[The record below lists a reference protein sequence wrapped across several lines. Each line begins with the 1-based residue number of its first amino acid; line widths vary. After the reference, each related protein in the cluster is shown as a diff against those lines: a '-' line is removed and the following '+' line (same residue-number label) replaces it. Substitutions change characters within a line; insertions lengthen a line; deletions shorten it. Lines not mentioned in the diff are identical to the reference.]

1 MSEKKVILSG
11 IQPSGA
17 LTLGNYLGALRNWA
31 RLQDDYDAYYCVVD
45 MHAITVKQ
53 DPAALRRR
61 SIETAALLLA
71 LGIDPERSTLFIQSH
86 VPSHAELM
94 WVLAC
99 STQMGELNRM
109 TQFKDKSARH
119 ADNINAGLFTYPVL
133 MAADILLYKS
143 HLIPVGADQKQH
155 VELARDVAL
164 RFNRNFGETFVVP
177 EPYIPPVGGRI
188 MGLQDPTKKMSKS
201 DPNPNG
207 YIALLDEPDVIVKKC
222 KRAVTDCENLIAYDP
237 ERPGV
242 SNLLSIYC
250 SCTDKKMEDAVAEFE
265 GKGYGHLKM
274 AVAEAVVETLKPVQQ
289 EYTRILADTEYLNA
303 MIKKGAEKARKTAS
317 ATVAEVY
324 AKVGFDSYNV

>member
-1 MSEKKVILSG
+1 
-11 IQPSGA
+11 
-17 LTLGNYLGALRNWA
+17 
-31 RLQDDYDAYYCVVD
+31 

-53 DPAALRRR
+53 DPAVLRRR
-61 SIETAALLLA
+61 SVETMALLLA
-71 LGIDPERSTLFIQSH
+71 IGIDPERSTLFIQSH
-86 VPSHAELM
+86 VPAHAELM
-94 WVLAC
+94 WVLSC
-99 STQMGELNRM
+99 NTQMGELNRM
-109 TQFKDKSARH
+109 TQFKDKAARH

-133 MAADILLYKS
+133 MAADILIYKS

-155 VELARDVAL
+155 VELARDIAL
-164 RFNRNFGETFVVP
+164 RFNRNYGETFVVP

-242 SNLLSIYC
+242 ANLLSIYC
-250 SCTDKKMEDAVAEFE
+250 SCTDKKMEEAVAEFA
-265 GKGYGHLKM
+265 GKGYGQLKM
-274 AVAEAVVETLKPVQQ
+274 AVAEAVVETLRPVQQ
-289 EYTRILADTEYLNA
+289 EYTRILSDSEYLNA
-303 MIKKGAEKARKTAS
+303 MIRKGAEKARKTAD

-324 AKVGFDSYNV
+324 QKVGFDSYRI

>member
-188 MGLQDPTKKMSKS
+188 MGLQDPPRRCPSRIPIPTATSRCLMNPMSS
-201 DPNPNG
+201 
-207 YIALLDEPDVIVKKC
+207 
-222 KRAVTDCENLIAYDP
+222 
-237 ERPGV
+237 
-242 SNLLSIYC
+242 
-250 SCTDKKMEDAVAEFE
+250 
-265 GKGYGHLKM
+265 
-274 AVAEAVVETLKPVQQ
+274 
-289 EYTRILADTEYLNA
+289 
-303 MIKKGAEKARKTAS
+303 
-317 ATVAEVY
+317 
-324 AKVGFDSYNV
+324 